1 MKRALFILLSALLL
15 CLLAVSAPAENSNF
29 VSSGGW
35 FAYKDGYMYFVG
47 KDWTSKNLN
56 DGRETGYPDSVEF
69 WRIADQPGAQK
80 ELLASLPAAQI
91 GGVALDPGYSLVPMD
106 GALWFVRE
114 WPGEPHEFKDQLC
127 RLDLASGN
135 AEILERILSSLAY
148 SSTNYVS
155 IPFFLDGDQIYF
167 LAYSGEAITL
177 DTRTKEIS
185 PWTPQ
190 FGLESGRNRISFSR
204 RFGPGY
210 ILEIKDG
217 YFYYV
222 DTDPLA
228 NDPMDNRYYCIFRRP
243 VSGGDRELVI
253 PRLAD
258 YGEADFAFVQGD
270 MIFLFNGEKMF
281 CVDLASKQAVDQ
293 VAMDQVTHISNQYGA
308 TLNVEDGKVYFL
320 KTDGLYVKTIGADDE
335 TLLISGD
342 TEGFEGLALG
352 ENYFYLRR
360 SDRVLFRVP
369 RSARF
374 FQEAE
379 ILLKEEPE
387 PEPQEEDGWKFI
399 EYENCVTVEDY
410 VGEESTV
417 QAPAVIHGKP
427 VIRVSLDP
435 YSKTNQVVRAL
446 TIPEGVIRLGVIGGD
461 NLTDLWLPS
470 SLEYMSNDGY
480 PRVFATTDGC
490 VIRYAG
496 TRAEWQALDDRSWSD
511 YASWNFKDLTG
522 LRVLCSDG
530 EWFQPGTTPAP
541 APDEPEDELISGDNP
556 GDYTEV
562 WAHTWYRPDEPETQL
577 IITPNGDGMLRMEMY
592 FYRMV
597 GGIEVYFEPIDYVCI
612 QFEDTM
618 GDFSGIMYF
627 DPKQDNYLHLLMD
640 TFSWNEDDP
649 FHQYFQ
655 NEILFTA
662 DDMPDLSRYVWDF
675 VDGSDY
681 EEGDWYVSE
690 EECAQLF
697 NTLSRYPLIACS
709 GAGAWAGE
717 LHVLPD
723 GRFTGYYYDSDADVV
738 YEVSFSGEFIPS
750 GTERCGE
757 NVYGL
762 WVENLTT
769 QQAPGTEA
777 VSTYGD
783 RIVYNE
789 SPIADRSYLRLT
801 LPGAPDDEIPE
812 LVQGEIGGTYDVW
825 SDYSRFITLTG
836 DDGWGFFADTENPE
850 SLNLE
855 PIPAAHSEKPADD
868 KATGYMRC
876 EFDEITFEVPDDWTF
891 IESDFDLHRYLPPS
905 PLNETVYNQII
916 LWSMPGETY
925 EEMLSSLRQGSNS
938 STRAYALTIDGHSA
952 RVIEDIF
959 EFETGRNR
967 IDTLVYL
974 RRDNGTDLYIELC
987 TDSKY
992 TSQIDPIYSHF
1003 LSSIRFTSGAAPA
1016 APAVSFDGWTGDWM
1030 THDDSYAEMIVT
1042 DGGNGTLHAQMM
1054 FLPAGDSNA
1063 TLTPQADG
1071 SMRFETEYGNLSG
1084 VIVRQADGTLR
1095 LTVTGGYT
1103 MEDDEAT
1110 EYQGYFARGFLYY
1123 PAEYKDMWYQT
1134 PEDAACTEADWLG
1147 NWTSMT
1153 ASVPSTVRISRENG
1167 GLFMKITLG
1176 QYHFSGLLD
1185 LAGDTIAALYDDDF
1199 NCMLILNRKLQ
1210 RIAVLEIGSNIDAIY
1225 DLTGGAYYGVV
1236 MYERAPD
1243 VVFQIPENNMPGG
1256 WQPVPVQPTDEPQSL
1271 ENSVKIPEA
1280 LLGEQDDIPPVTI
1293 LPILPTDEPQSLESP
1308 IKIPEAL
1315 LEQQDNIPPITILP
1329 ILPTEEPE
1337 ENRAALLPIQGKPG
1351 YMQVPVA
1358 RVDATSYIVGQDPDA
1373 YAPFRMTDGDETTA
1387 FQFSTRT
1394 TPLGKEYLYFDFD
1407 SPVALDEMWMKNGF
1421 WRYTD
1426 GKDQYTRN
1434 CRVKNMTIALRYADG
1449 GDYWDLKTAS
1459 LKDDG
1464 RQKEWKVIDLLGK
1477 NQVIGVRI
1485 RIDAVYSGT
1494 KFPNDVCISE
1504 IMFVQKQ

>member
-15 CLLAVSAPAENSNF
+15 CLLAVPALAENSNF

-35 FAYKDGYMYFVG
+35 YAYKDGYMYFVG
-47 KDWTSKNLN
+47 KDWTSQNLN

-69 WRIADQPGAQK
+69 WRIADRPGAQK

-91 GGVALDPGYSLVPMD
+91 GGVVLDPGYSLVPMD

-135 AEILERILSSLAY
+135 AEILERILACVID
-148 SSTNYVS
+148 STNYVS
-155 IPFFLDGDQIYF
+155 IPFFPDGDQIYF
-167 LAYSGEAITL
+167 LAYSGKAMTL
-177 DTRTKEIS
+177 DARTKEIS

-190 FGLESGRNRISFSR
+190 FGLESGRKSDSFSR
-204 RFGPGY
+204 YFSPGHV
-210 ILEIKDG
+210 LEIKNG
-217 YFYYV
+217 YYYYV
-222 DTDPLA
+222 GTDPLA
-228 NDPMDNRYYCIFRRP
+228 DDPIDSRYYCIFRAP
-243 VSGGDRELVI
+243 VSGGNRELVI

-258 YGEADFAFVQGD
+258 YGEVTFAFVQGD
-270 MIFLFNGEKMF
+270 MIFLFNGETMF

-293 VAMDQVTHISNQYGA
+293 FAMNQVTHISNQYGA
-308 TLNVEDGKVYFL
+308 TLNVENGKVYFL

-335 TLLISGD
+335 TLLVSGD

-387 PEPQEEDGWKFI
+387 PEPQQENGWKFT
-399 EYENCVTVEDY
+399 EYENCVVVEDY
-410 VGEESTV
+410 VGGESTV
-417 QAPAVIHGKP
+417 QAPAEIHGKP
-427 VIRVSLDP
+427 VIIVSLDP
-435 YSKTNQVVRAL
+435 YSKTNQVVQAL
-446 TIPEGVIRLGVIGGD
+446 TIPEGVIRLGVIGGN
-461 NLTDLWLPS
+461 NLTDLRLPS
-470 SLEYMSNDGY
+470 SLEFMSNDGY

-496 TRAEWQALDDRSWSD
+496 TRAEWQALDDRSWTD

-541 APDEPEDELISGDNP
+541 TAAPTQAPAPEPTQAPADAPSDELFSGDNP
-556 GDYTEV
+556 GDYTVV
-562 WAHTWYRPDEPETQL
+562 WAHTWYRADEPETQL
-577 IITPNGDGMLRMEMY
+577 IITPNEDGMLRMDMY

-597 GGIEVYFEPIDYVCI
+597 GGIEVYFDPYDYACI
-612 QFEDTM
+612 QFEDTL
-618 GDFSGIMYF
+618 GEFSGIMYF
-627 DPKQDNYLHLLMD
+627 DPKQDSFLHLLID
-640 TFSWNEDDP
+640 TFAWDEDDP
-649 FHQYFQ
+649 FYQYFQ
-655 NEILFTA
+655 NEILFTT

-697 NTLSRYPLIACS
+697 ETLSRYPLIACS

-723 GRFTGYYYDSDADVV
+723 GSFTGYYYDADADVV

-750 GTERCGE
+750 GAERWGD

-762 WVENLTT
+762 WVENLKTEQT
-769 QQAPGTEA
+769 PGTEA
-777 VSTYGD
+777 VSAYGD
-783 RIVYNE
+783 RIVYDDA
-789 SPIADRSYLRLT
+789 PIADRSYLRLT
-801 LPGAPDDEIPE
+801 LPGTPDDEIPE

-855 PIPAAHSEKPADD
+855 PVPAAGTEKPADD

-891 IESDFDLHRYLPPS
+891 IESDFDLHRYFPPS

-925 EEMLSSLRQGSNS
+925 EEMLSSLKQGSNT
-938 STRAYALTIDGHSA
+938 STRAYTLTIDGHSA

-959 EFETGRNR
+959 EFETGRSR

-974 RRDNGTDLYIELC
+974 RRDDGTDLYIELC

-992 TSQIDPIYSHF
+992 FSQIDPIYSHF

-1016 APAVSFDGWTGDWM
+1016 APAVSFDGWTGNWM

-1042 DGGNGTLHAQMM
+1042 DGGDGTLRARMM
-1054 FLPAGDSNA
+1054 FLPAGDNNA

-1071 SMRFETEYGNLSG
+1071 SMRFDTEYGNLSG

-1123 PAEYKDMWYQT
+1123 PTDYKDMWYQT
-1134 PEDAACTEADWLG
+1134 PEDGACTEADWLG
-1147 NWTSMT
+1147 DWASMT

-1167 GLFMKITLG
+1167 GLFMEITLG
-1176 QYHFSGLLD
+1176 QYRFSGLLD

-1225 DLTGGAYYGVV
+1225 DLTGGAYYGAV
-1236 MYERAPD
+1236 MYERA
-1243 VVFQIPENNMPGG
+1243 
-1256 WQPVPVQPTDEPQSL
+1256 L
-1271 ENSVKIPEA
+1271 EADRISIEIPEA
-1280 LLGEQDDIPPVTI
+1280 LLREQDGIPPVTI
-1293 LPILPTDEPQSLESP
+1293 LPILPT
-1308 IKIPEAL
+1308 
-1315 LEQQDNIPPITILP
+1315 
-1329 ILPTEEPE
+1329 EEPE
-1337 ENRAALLPIQGKPG
+1337 TERAALLPIPGKPG

-1373 YAPFRMTDGDETTA
+1373 YAPFRMIDGDETTA

-1394 TPLGKEYLYFDFD
+1394 TPLGQEYLYFEFD

-1434 CRVKNMTIALRYADG
+1434 CRVKKMTIALRYADG
-1449 GDYWDLKTAS
+1449 GDYLELKTAS

-1485 RIDAVYSGT
+1485 RIDAVHAGSKY
-1494 KFPNDVCISE
+1494 PNDVCISE